1 MTTDVLS
8 DLAALLCQGGSLRVE
23 YVPDIRSFVVH
34 WIAPDATRYAVMA
47 PNLENALTL
56 LVQKIENA
64 DTEPPPP
71 AMRATP

>member
-1 MTTDVLS
+1 MNVLS
-8 DLAALLCQGGSLRVE
+8 DLARDPKLRR
-23 YVPDIRSFVVH
+23 P
-34 WIAPDATRYAVMA
+34 
-47 PNLENALTL
+47 LTL